1 MATCR
6 WIVPVILSTA
16 MTATQAAEVIEVR
29 GIQPSAWDRL
39 NSYSL
44 TSDEIDG
51 INSVTLTD
59 LLLQLPGADGSPTA
73 AGSPPQLF
81 IQGLPISRWLIML
94 DGVPLHS
101 ATLGSA
107 DLSFIET
114 ANLASVEILSGSLSS
129 LYGSHGMA
137 GVILL
142 TTHKESSR
150 LALQTGSH
158 GLASVSANVAAPVS
172 EKTRGRFGF
181 SVRSWDGM
189 DQQELP
195 GTEDN
200 DGLFQYSL
208 SAGADHELSNQWRL
222 QWQGRAER
230 QRREYDN
237 RCYDSVSFATVPCEP
252 ELEQRSEQQ
261 QLSASRRQGGGLDQL
276 QLSYW
281 SNRVTDRDSA
291 LPADSWSGQNDS
303 FATTRWQL
311 SAQQQRH
318 WQMAGERVLDAGW
331 GLSLVDE
338 TAAGSAVNYQKD
350 QRTVAGIFGHIGLQH
365 EEIGTQLSWRL
376 EDATGQS
383 LRHAVSW
390 RTLWKPAA
398 YGHWSVELG
407 TGFQRPGFNDLYWPQ
422 GGNPD
427 LQDETSYG
435 IQLQWQHM
443 IRDNKV
449 TFSGYARRLDNLIQ
463 WVPDSTGWY
472 SAQNTEEAE
481 LRGLRLEWQRR
492 FGDFGISTS
501 INVTE
506 ASDGAGEPLP
516 FRAEEFG
523 QLLLNYQT
531 GNWNWTWDMQY
542 RGSRSGNQQSLPAY
556 LHHDLRLD
564 GPVSPASRLVVSIH
578 NLFDTDVQWQQG
590 WRVPERQLRLQWL
603 WNW

>member
-1 MATCR
+1 MTYKWAA
-6 WIVPVILSTA
+6 PLLFGLA
-16 MTATQAAEVIEVR
+16 MSAPEAAEVIEVR

-44 TSDEIDG
+44 SSEEIDA
-51 INSVTLTD
+51 INSMTLTD
-59 LLLQLPGADGSPTA
+59 LLLQLPGADGSPTG
-73 AGSPPQLF
+73 AGTPPQLF

-114 ANLASVEILSGSLSS
+114 ANLAGVEILSGSLSS

-158 GLASVSANVAAPVS
+158 GLAAVSANFAAPVS
-172 EKTRGRFGF
+172 AKTNGRLGF
-181 SVRSWDGM
+181 SVRSWDGI
-189 DQQELP
+189 DQRELP
-195 GTEDN
+195 GTEDH
-200 DGLFQYSL
+200 DGLFQYNL
-208 SAGADHELSNQWRL
+208 SAGADHELTDDWRL

-237 RCYDSVSFATVPCEP
+237 YCYDSVTFDTLACEP

-261 QLSASRRQGGGLDQL
+261 QLSARRRLATGLDQL

-291 LPADSWSGQNDS
+291 LPAGSWAGQNDS
-303 FATTRWQL
+303 FTTRRWQL

-318 WQMAGERVLDAGW
+318 WPLAGKRLLDAGW
-331 GLSLVDE
+331 GLALVDE
-338 TAAGSAVNYQKD
+338 TAGGSAVNYQQD
-350 QRTVAGIFGHIGLQH
+350 ERTVAGVFGHIGLQYQQL
-365 EEIGTQLSWRL
+365 GTQLSWRV
-376 EDATGQS
+376 EDASGQS

-398 YGHWSVELG
+398 AGHWSAELG

-427 LQDETSYG
+427 LRDETSYG
-435 IQLQWQHM
+435 LQLQWQHV
-443 IRDNKV
+443 IRETRV
-449 TFSGYARRLDNLIQ
+449 ALSGYLRRLDNLIQ

-472 SAQNTEEAE
+472 SAQNTAEAE
-481 LRGLRLEWQRR
+481 LRGLRLELQRQVAAIGVR
-492 FGDFGISTS
+492 AS
-501 INVTE
+501 INVTDSE
-506 ASDGAGEPLP
+506 DGTGEPLP
-516 FRAEEFG
+516 FRAREFG
-523 QLLLNYQT
+523 QLQLDYQT
-531 GNWNWTWDMQY
+531 GSWSWTWDMQY
-542 RGSRSGNQQSLPAY
+542 RGSRAGNQQPLPGY
-556 LHHDLRLD
+556 LHHDLRVE
-564 GPVSPASRLVVSIH
+564 GPATNTSRLVVSIH